1 MRIEYAKASSRQLSS
16 MGGLQMQQYR
26 LLIIPGGNFIQ
37 IGNGITDGAKDNI
50 RRAVHDGL
58 NYLGI
63 CAGAFIAGDLPRGLN
78 LTSDVKFGF
87 YSAEARGIH
96 KTAVPIAIP
105 GTPTLDHYWEDGPQL
120 SGWGTPIGTYP
131 DGTPAIAEGSY
142 GKGWVVLSGVHP
154 EAPESWRR
162 GMHFR
167 TPAAAGNAYAATLI
181 DAALKGRSLLD
192 RSHHE

>member
-1 MRIEYAKASSRQLSS
+1 MRSPAPAPILLFSGNGTSPNDVKAVEAVLRNMRIEYAKANSRQLSS

-63 CAGAFIAGDLPRGLN
+63 CAGAFIAGGLPRGLN

-87 YSAEARGIH
+87 YSAEARGIR
-96 KTAVPIAIP
+96 KT
-105 GTPTLDHYWEDGPQL
+105 GQ
-120 SGWGTPIGTYP
+120 
-131 DGTPAIAEGSY
+131 
-142 GKGWVVLSGVHP
+142 K
-154 EAPESWRR
+154 
-162 GMHFR
+162 
-167 TPAAAGNAYAATLI
+167 AAGFRRLVQIEGEDCRRLATL
-181 DAALKGRSLLD
+181 
-192 RSHHE
+192 